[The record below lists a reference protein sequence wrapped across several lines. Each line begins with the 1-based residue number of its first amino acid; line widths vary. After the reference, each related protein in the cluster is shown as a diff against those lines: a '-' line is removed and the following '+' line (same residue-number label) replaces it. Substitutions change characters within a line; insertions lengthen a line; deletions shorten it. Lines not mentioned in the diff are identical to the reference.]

1 MRISGVLGAGLAL
14 MLAGC
19 VAPVPVPVAVPQ
31 PGAAMRGPQGT
42 PIIIRN
48 DKGGNVMQMVARRQ
62 RLAASGRP
70 VQIRGVCSSACTMLL
85 SLPNAC
91 LAPDASV
98 GFNAPRLPGTQVIP
112 PLVDQIMA
120 QYYRAGILSRWNEDW
135 KYRLEMT
142 RISGREAALLDPQI
156 RLCPPG

>member
-19 VAPVPVPVAVPQ
+19 VAPVPVAAPQ
-31 PGAAMRGPQGT
+31 PGTTMRVAQGA
-42 PIIIRN
+42 PITIRN

-62 RLAASGRP
+62 QLAASGRP

-98 GFNAPRLPGTQVIP
+98 GFHAPRLPGTQVIP

-142 RISGREAALLDPQI
+142 RISGREAARLDPQI